1 MLFKKEVPKN
11 FAKLEGIHLCPSI
24 FLKKLHV
31 TRLPFY
37 KFAKLF
43 RTDFFVE
50 HLRQL
55 LLCIDSMLLKP
66 CVGYFFVCLFFQLK
80 SSLRSRDIL
89 IFVFLSSPL
98 FSLTVTA
105 LEDDRR

>member
-1 MLFKKEVPKN
+1 MPKYFFKK
-11 FAKLEGIHLCPSI
+11 AT
-24 FLKKLHV
+24 V

-50 HLRQL
+50 HLQQL
-55 LLCIDSMLLKP
+55 LLCIDSMLLKA
-66 CVGYFFVCLFFQLK
+66 CVRYFLFVCLFFHLK
-80 SSLRSRDIL
+80 SSLRSPNIL

-98 FSLTVTA
+98 FSLTVIA